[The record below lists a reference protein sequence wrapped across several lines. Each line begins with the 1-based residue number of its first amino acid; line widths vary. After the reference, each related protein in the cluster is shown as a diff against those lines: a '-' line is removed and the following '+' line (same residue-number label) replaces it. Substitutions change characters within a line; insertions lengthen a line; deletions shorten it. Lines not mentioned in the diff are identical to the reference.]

1 MLLALLL
8 VTETRKGGRSISVQE
23 LSVLANQDN
32 AVIVDLR
39 DKKEFSAGRITGA
52 INIPLANFASR
63 MGELDKYKSSPV
75 ILVDAMGQH
84 AGSAGRQLRSAGF
97 EQVVRLGGGLTS
109 WQEQKLPLVR
119 R

>member
-1 MLLALLL
+1 MLLVLLL
-8 VTETRKGGRSISVQE
+8 VTETRKGGRSVSAQE
-23 LSVLANQDN
+23 LSALVNQGD

-39 DKKEFSAGRITGA
+39 DKKDFSNGRITGA
-52 INIPLANFASR
+52 INIPLANLASR
-63 MGELDKYKSSPV
+63 MGELDKYKTSPV

-97 EQVVRLGGGLTS
+97 ENVVRLGGGLTS
-109 WQEQKLPLVR
+109 WMEQKLPLVR